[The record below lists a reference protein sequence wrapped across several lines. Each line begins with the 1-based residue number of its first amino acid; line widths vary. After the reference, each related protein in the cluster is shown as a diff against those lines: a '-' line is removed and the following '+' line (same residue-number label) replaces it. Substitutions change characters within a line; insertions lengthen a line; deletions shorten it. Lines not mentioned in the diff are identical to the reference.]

1 MLLPLSRGGVGC
13 TGMEPPDPRGG
24 GLLSWSCGGPS
35 RGEWGPGGARGPS
48 HGGVLLSELR
58 GDLHVGN
65 GSSWSCEGSH
75 AAGMGSWRPPL
86 GEVLHHENRSSQSCR
101 RSLPYGMGSRGW
113 EGSLT
118 RRCSL
123 PEAQRGPSRGQT
135 LFSETRE
142 GLQVGNG
149 LPELGGPPRGA
160 PLLRSPESSA
170 MGTALPAPHAE
181 RPPPLPALCSA
192 AQPWAAQSRLYGGG
206 LSCAPPPPPSGGLT
220 AEQRTAPG
228 SSVPPSANLTVR
240 ISATTKR
247 GKKKKKRKKRKP
259 KNQKEKEKRRW
270 ILLQAPAA
278 PIHPSVGSR
287 SGGRSRAAL
296 HPPPAA
302 PLCSPGLNADTPLNI
317 SPSLS
322 TACRTPGCSSPPR
335 WRRRP
340 LGWRTAWA
348 PTAPRGPPAGSP

>member
-75 AAGMGSWRPPL
+75 AGGMGSWRPPL
-86 GEVLHHENRSSQSCR
+86 GEVLHNENRSSQSCR

-170 MGTALPAPHAE
+170 MGTALPALHAE

-206 LSCAPPPPPSGGLT
+206 LSC
-220 AEQRTAPG
+220 
-228 SSVPPSANLTVR
+228 VPPSPQRRSHSRTEDGSGLLRPPLCKPHGEDFSHNE
-240 ISATTKR
+240 KR
-247 GKKKKKRKKRKP
+247 KKKKKGKKGNQKTKRKKR
-259 KNQKEKEKRRW
+259 RGG
-270 ILLQAPAA
+270 
-278 PIHPSVGSR
+278 GSF
-287 SGGRSRAAL
+287 
-296 HPPPAA
+296 
-302 PLCSPGLNADTPLNI
+302 C
-317 SPSLS
+317 
-322 TACRTPGCSSPPR
+322 
-335 WRRRP
+335 RRP
-340 LGWRTAWA
+340 LLPSIPLLGAEAAADPALLSIPLRQLRSAL
-348 PTAPRGPPAGSP
+348 RG

>member
-1 MLLPLSRGGVGC
+1 M
-13 TGMEPPDPRGG
+13 
-24 GLLSWSCGGPS
+24 
-35 RGEWGPGGARGPS
+35 
-48 HGGVLLSELR
+48 
-58 GDLHVGN
+58 GN

-86 GEVLHHENRSSQSCR
+86 GEVLHNENRSSQSCR

-206 LSCAPPPPPSGGLT
+206 LSC
-220 AEQRTAPG
+220 
-228 SSVPPSANLTVR
+228 VPPSPQRRSHSRTEDGSGLLRPPLCKPHGEDFSHNE
-240 ISATTKR
+240 KR
-247 GKKKKKRKKRKP
+247 KKKKKKRKKRKP

-302 PLCSPGLNADTPLNI
+302 PLCSPGLNADAPLNI

>member
-247 GKKKKKRKKRKP
+247 GKKKKKKEKKETKKP
-259 KNQKEKEKRRW
+259 KGKREEAVDPSAGARCSHPSLCWEPKRR
-270 ILLQAPAA
+270 
-278 PIHPSVGSR
+278 PIPR
-287 SGGRSRAAL
+287 
-296 HPPPAA
+296 
-302 PLCSPGLNADTPLNI
+302 CSP
-317 SPSLS
+317 SPSGSSALLS
-322 TACRTPGCSSPPR
+322 GAER
-335 WRRRP
+335 
-340 LGWRTAWA
+340 
-348 PTAPRGPPAGSP
+348 

>member
-1 MLLPLSRGGVGC
+1 M
-13 TGMEPPDPRGG
+13 
-24 GLLSWSCGGPS
+24 
-35 RGEWGPGGARGPS
+35 
-48 HGGVLLSELR
+48 
-58 GDLHVGN
+58 GN

-75 AAGMGSWRPPL
+75 AGGMGSWRPPL

-206 LSCAPPPPPSGGLT
+206 LSC
-220 AEQRTAPG
+220 
-228 SSVPPSANLTVR
+228 VPPSPQRRSHSRTEDGSGLLRPPLCKPHGEDFSHNE
-240 ISATTKR
+240 KR
-247 GKKKKKRKKRKP
+247 KKKKKRKKRKP

>member
-1 MLLPLSRGGVGC
+1 M
-13 TGMEPPDPRGG
+13 
-24 GLLSWSCGGPS
+24 
-35 RGEWGPGGARGPS
+35 
-48 HGGVLLSELR
+48 
-58 GDLHVGN
+58 GN

-75 AAGMGSWRPPL
+75 AGGMGSWRPPL

-101 RSLPYGMGSRGW
+101 RSHPYGMGSRGW

-206 LSCAPPPPPSGGLT
+206 LSC
-220 AEQRTAPG
+220 
-228 SSVPPSANLTVR
+228 VPPSPQRRSHSRTEDGSGLLRPPLCKPHGEDFSHNE
-240 ISATTKR
+240 KR
-247 GKKKKKRKKRKP
+247 KKKKKRKKRKP

-302 PLCSPGLNADTPLNI
+302 PLCSPGLNADAPLNI

>member
-1 MLLPLSRGGVGC
+1 M
-13 TGMEPPDPRGG
+13 
-24 GLLSWSCGGPS
+24 
-35 RGEWGPGGARGPS
+35 
-48 HGGVLLSELR
+48 
-58 GDLHVGN
+58 GN

-75 AAGMGSWRPPL
+75 AGGMGSWRPPL

-206 LSCAPPPPPSGGLT
+206 LSCAPPSPQRRSHSRTEDGSGLLRPPLCKPHGEDFSHN
-220 AEQRTAPG
+220 E
-228 SSVPPSANLTVR
+228 
-240 ISATTKR
+240 KR
-247 GKKKKKRKKRKP
+247 KKKKKRKKRKP

>member
-1 MLLPLSRGGVGC
+1 M
-13 TGMEPPDPRGG
+13 
-24 GLLSWSCGGPS
+24 
-35 RGEWGPGGARGPS
+35 
-48 HGGVLLSELR
+48 
-58 GDLHVGN
+58 GN

-75 AAGMGSWRPPL
+75 AGGMGSWRPPL

-101 RSLPYGMGSRGW
+101 RSHPYGMGSRGW

-170 MGTALPAPHAE
+170 MGTALPALHAE

-206 LSCAPPPPPSGGLT
+206 LSC
-220 AEQRTAPG
+220 
-228 SSVPPSANLTVR
+228 VPPSPQRRSHSRTEDGSGLLRPPLCKPHGEDFSHNE
-240 ISATTKR
+240 KR
-247 GKKKKKRKKRKP
+247 KKKKRKKRKP

-302 PLCSPGLNADTPLNI
+302 PLCSPGLNADAPLNI

>member
-1 MLLPLSRGGVGC
+1 MRLSSLHGCCRALHGCCSSPAGRELLGATPQRKALRCSSRCPVAALGAPGWSPQ
-13 TGMEPPDPRGG
+13 TPEGG
-24 GLLSWSCGGPS
+24 GLLSWSCGGPL
-35 RGEWGPGGARGPS
+35 RGEWAPGGARGPS

-75 AAGMGSWRPPL
+75 AGGMGSWRPPL

-170 MGTALPAPHAE
+170 MGTALPALHAE

-206 LSCAPPPPPSGGLT
+206 LSCAPPPL
-220 AEQRTAPG
+220 
-228 SSVPPSANLTVR
+228 
-240 ISATTKR
+240 
-247 GKKKKKRKKRKP
+247 
-259 KNQKEKEKRRW
+259 
-270 ILLQAPAA
+270 
-278 PIHPSVGSR
+278 
-287 SGGRSRAAL
+287 
-296 HPPPAA
+296 PPAA
-302 PLCSPGLNADTPLNI
+302 VSQQNRGRLRAPP
-317 SPSLS
+317 
-322 TACRTPGCSSPPR
+322 SPPLQTSR
-335 WRRRP
+335 
-340 LGWRTAWA
+340 
-348 PTAPRGPPAGSP
+348 